1 MDHKKHY
8 KQKIR
13 PFDSAVEWLLK
24 GGNIGMIY
32 GFCNLSEVPKT
43 NNWTQNLKNQR
54 NFVWKNT
61 WQTGCVLATW
71 WFIMKV
77 GEVVISREHWANY
90 SVAGVLTMIAW
101 QKILEIP
108 PNQVLRYVPIS
119 ACFSGILG
127 LIIISNT

>member
-1 MDHKKHY
+1 
-8 KQKIR
+8 
-13 PFDSAVEWLLK
+13 
-24 GGNIGMIY
+24 MIY

-43 NNWTQNLKNQR
+43 NNWTQNFKNQR

-90 SVAGVLTMIAW
+90 SVAGVLTMITW

-108 PNQVLRYVPIS
+108 SNQVLRYVPIS